1 MIAVWPDRLKF
12 ILGMLKQNSSI
23 TQKFL
28 FPSIRD
34 TETHR
39 KFSSCK
45 LTEVSY
51 GKAVVMTGG

>member
-12 ILGMLKQNSSI
+12 IFAMFKQNSPI
-23 TQKFL
+23 TQKFF
-28 FPSIRD
+28 FPIIRD
-34 TETHR
+34 TETHK